1 MANHKSAVKAHR
13 HNVERRTHNRELRT
27 RMRRALKSARSA
39 IDSGD
44 NGAAKDTLR
53 STVSLLDR
61 LVSKGIIHANAAAR
75 YKSRLVHRL
84 RKTTESATS
93 GSA

>member
-1 MANHKSAVKAHR
+1 
-13 HNVERRTHNRELRT
+13 
-27 RMRRALKSARSA
+27 MRRALKSARSA
-39 IDSGD
+39 IDGGD

-53 STVSLLDR
+53 TTVSLLDR
-61 LVSKGIIHANAAAR
+61 LVSKGIIHTNAAAR

-93 GSA
+93 VSA

>member
-1 MANHKSAVKAHR
+1 
-13 HNVERRTHNRELRT
+13 
-27 RMRRALKSARSA
+27 MRRALRSARSA

-44 NGAAKDTLR
+44 NGAANETLR

-75 YKSRLVHRL
+75 HKSRLVHRL

-93 GSA
+93 ASA